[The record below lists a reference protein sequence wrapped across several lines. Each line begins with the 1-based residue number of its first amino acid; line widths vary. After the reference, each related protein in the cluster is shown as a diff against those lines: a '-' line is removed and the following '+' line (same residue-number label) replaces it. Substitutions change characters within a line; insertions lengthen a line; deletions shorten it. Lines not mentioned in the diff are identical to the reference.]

1 MNINNSEQKTGCV
14 LTSNKYPILFNNLEG
29 LHFCSSGDL
38 TFVHFI
44 VMFVINEHNKKAN
57 RL

>member
-44 VMFVINEHNKKAN
+44 VMFVINEHK
-57 RL
+57 